1 MKVFL
6 TGATGFVGSH
16 LAELLLGKGHQ
27 VRALL
32 RTTSNLRWI
41 ADLNLEPFYAKLD
54 DANDLV
60 RGLQDV
66 DVVIHGAALTKA
78 LKNEDYYRVNFEGTK
93 NLIDVIIERKLPVKR
108 FVLISSQ
115 AAAGPSQSM
124 EPVTEDDPPR
134 PVSEYGKSKLLAE
147 NYLKEKA
154 DQLEYTIVRPSAVYG
169 PRDTDVLQ
177 FFQSVKR
184 GIIPKWQNREKYVS
198 FVYVKDLV
206 EGISLAAEHPK
217 AKNQTYFVADPRPY
231 TWDEL
236 ARITLEFFN
245 AKAIHVPIPISAV
258 KVIAGLSEFWSKV
271 TKKPSIINRQKV
283 AELIPDFWICSP
295 QKIKNELGFETSTD
309 IETGVKQ
316 TLEWYV
322 EQGWL

>member
-16 LAELLLGKGHQ
+16 LAELLVNNGHQ
-27 VRALL
+27 VRAFL

-41 ADLNLEPFYAKLD
+41 ADLNLETFYGTLD
-54 DANDLV
+54 DANALLK
-60 RGLQDV
+60 GLQDV
-66 DVVIHGAALTKA
+66 DVVIHSAALTKA
-78 LKNEDYYRVNFEGTK
+78 LKNEDYYRVNFEGSK
-93 NLIDVIIERKLPVKR
+93 NLIDVIVENELPVKR

-115 AAAGPSQSM
+115 AAAGPSQSL
-124 EPVTEDDPPR
+124 EPLTEDDPPQ

-154 DQLEYTIVRPSAVYG
+154 QKLEYTIIRPSAVYG

-184 GIIPKWQNREKYVS
+184 GIIPRWQNREKYVS

-206 EGISLAAEHPK
+206 EGILIAAQHAK
-217 AKNQTYFVADPRPY
+217 AKNQTYFIADPRPY

-236 ARITLEFFN
+236 ARITLEFFSS
-245 AKAIHVPIPISAV
+245 KAIHVPIPLSAV
-258 KVIAGLSEFWSKV
+258 KVIAGLSEFWSKIS
-271 TKKPSIINRQKV
+271 KKPSIINRQKV

-295 QKIKNELGFETSTD
+295 QKIKKQLGFETRTD
-309 IETGVKQ
+309 IKTGVKQ

-322 EQGWL
+322 EQNWI

>member
-16 LAELLLGKGHQ
+16 LAELLVSKGHQ

-41 ADLNLEPFYAKLD
+41 ADLSLDTFYAKLE
-54 DANDLV
+54 DANALAK
-60 RGLQDV
+60 GLQDV
-66 DVVIHGAALTKA
+66 DVVIHCAALTKA

-93 NLIDVIIERKLPVKR
+93 NLVDVIVERQLPVKR
-108 FVLISSQ
+108 LVLVSSQ
-115 AAAGPSQSM
+115 AAAGPSQSL
-124 EPVTEDDPPR
+124 EPVTEEDTPR

-154 DQLEYTIVRPSAVYG
+154 AKLEYTIVRPSAVYG

-184 GIIPKWQNREKYVS
+184 GIIPKWQNREKFVS
-198 FVYVKDLV
+198 FVYVRDLV
-206 EGISLAAEHPK
+206 EGILVAAEHPK
-217 AKNQTYFVADPRPY
+217 AANQTYFITDPKPY

-245 AKAIHVPIPISAV
+245 SKAVHVPIPLSAV
-258 KVIAGLSEFWSKV
+258 KVIAGVSEFWSKI

-295 QKIKNELGFETSTD
+295 QKMKHQLGFETKTD

-322 EQGWL
+322 EQNWI

>member
-1 MKVFL
+1 VKVFL

-16 LAELLLGKGHQ
+16 LAELIINNGHQ
-27 VRALL
+27 IRALL

-41 ADLNLEPFYAKLD
+41 ADLNLETFYAKLD
-54 DANDLV
+54 NANALLK
-60 RGLQDV
+60 GLQDV
-66 DVVIHGAALTKA
+66 DVVIHAAALTKA

-93 NLIDVIIERKLPVKR
+93 NLIDVIIENELPVKR

-115 AAAGPSQSM
+115 AAAGPSQSL
-124 EPVTEDDPPR
+124 EPVTENDPPQ

-154 DQLEYTIVRPSAVYG
+154 QKLEYTIIRPSAVYG

-184 GIIPKWQNREKYVS
+184 GMIPKWQNREKYVS

-206 EGISLAAEHPK
+206 EGILVAAQHPK
-217 AKNQTYFVADPRPY
+217 AKNQTYFIADPQPY

-245 AKAIHVPIPISAV
+245 SKAIHVPIPLSAV
-258 KVIAGLSEFWSKV
+258 KVIAGLSEFWSKIS
-271 TKKPSIINRQKV
+271 KKPSIINRQKV

-295 QKIKNELGFETSTD
+295 QKIKNQLGFETSTD
-309 IETGVKQ
+309 IETGVKR

-322 EQGWL
+322 EQNWI